1 MGWGHMITFSGLELK
16 SSILNQLKNIRIRFV
31 FQPIY
36 DLRTEQIV
44 AYEALM
50 RPEGETPL
58 ELIDRYEAKR
68 QLHLIELA
76 TFFGATIA
84 YYERGYQEFLTVNS
98 FPSEAF
104 YPDESEAY
112 FDYFPADI
120 KDRLIVEVLEYPHFS
135 PTYWH
140 LKKHQIKNNGIKI
153 ALDDFGTGYNDYSSL
168 SLVEPDFLKLDRCL
182 ISDIHTSPKKQKRVE
197 EILKV
202 AHSLNIQVLAEGIET
217 KEEYDY
223 LRKSGMELAQGFY
236 LGRPM

>member
-1 MGWGHMITFSGLELK
+1 MIAHSSLGLK
-16 SSILNQLKNIRIRFV
+16 TSIINQLKNIRIHFV

-36 DLRTEQIV
+36 DLKTEEIV

-84 YYERGYQEFLTVNS
+84 YYERGYQELLSVNS

-104 YPDESEAY
+104 YPDESEIY
-112 FDYFPADI
+112 FDYFPSDI
-120 KDRLIVEVLEYPHFS
+120 KEKLIVEILEYPHFS
-135 PTYWH
+135 PTYWN
-140 LKKHQIKNNGIKI
+140 LKRQQIKNNDIKI
-153 ALDDFGTGYNDYSSL
+153 ALDDFGSGYNDYSSL
-168 SLVEPDFLKLDRCL
+168 SLIEPNFLKLDRCL
-182 ISDIHTSPKKQKRVE
+182 ISDIHTSPKKQKRLE

-202 AHSLNIQVLAEGIET
+202 AHSLNIKVLAEGIET
-217 KEEYDY
+217 KDEYDY
-223 LRKSGMELAQGFY
+223 IQKSGTELAQGFY